1 MDNNTE
7 NKAVEEYEVRP
18 DVLNYDDIRR
28 MVPKLDGHEKL
39 VNSCSAS
46 YRSTRSTT
54 YTAASATP
62 PDRNSCGACFSTASA

>member
-18 DVLNYDDIRR
+18 YVLNYDDIRR

-39 VNSCSAS
+39 VNFLLRFLSVDKEIGRAHV
-46 YRSTRSTT
+46 
-54 YTAASATP
+54 
-62 PDRNSCGACFSTASA
+62 